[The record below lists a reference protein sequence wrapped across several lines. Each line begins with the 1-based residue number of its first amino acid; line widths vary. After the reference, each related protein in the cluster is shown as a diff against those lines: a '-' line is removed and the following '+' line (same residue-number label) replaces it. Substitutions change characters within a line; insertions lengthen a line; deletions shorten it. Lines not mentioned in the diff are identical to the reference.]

1 MENKYIYLSPPDID
15 ENEKAMLFDALNSN
29 WIAPVGPC
37 LDLFENEI
45 AEYLGVK
52 YACGLSSGTAGLH
65 LALRILGIEQGDIV
79 LCPSLT
85 FAASAN
91 VILYEKAVPIFIDVD
106 PRTWTIDINALE
118 IALDKHRPKAL
129 ISVDLYGQSCDYDL
143 IKKLCARKIG

>member
-1 MENKYIYLSPPDID
+1 MSFTN
-15 ENEKAMLFDALNSN
+15 
-29 WIAPVGPC
+29 
-37 LDLFENEI
+37 
-45 AEYLGVK
+45 
-52 YACGLSSGTAGLH
+52 
-65 LALRILGIEQGDIV
+65 
-79 LCPSLT
+79 

-143 IKKLCARKIG
+143 IKQMCTEYR